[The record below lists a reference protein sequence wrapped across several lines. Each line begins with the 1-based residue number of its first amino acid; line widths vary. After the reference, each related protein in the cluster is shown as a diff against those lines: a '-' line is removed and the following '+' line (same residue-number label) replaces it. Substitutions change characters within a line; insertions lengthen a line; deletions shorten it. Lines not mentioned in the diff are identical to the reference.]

1 MPDVFEHPIEV
12 RFRDCDALRHVNHA
26 VYFSYC
32 EQTRFAFW
40 RHLTGTAN
48 LNEIRFIVARVE
60 CDYLAPATL
69 GDELV
74 VRLHASAIGRASFT
88 LDYEICDPGGTR
100 IFARARTVLVFYD
113 HGTGKSARIPD
124 DVREML
130 ERYLDRQQHPGRRR

>member
-1 MPDVFEHPIEV
+1 MPEIFEHPIEI

-40 RHLTGTAN
+40 RHLTGVSS
-48 LNEIRFIVARVE
+48 LNEVRFIVARVE
-60 CDYLAPATL
+60 CAYLAPATL

-74 VRLHASAIGRASFT
+74 VRLHASAIGRRSFT
-88 LDYEICDPGGTR
+88 LDYEIRDPGSDR
-100 IFARARTVLVFYD
+100 VFANARTVLVFYD
-113 HGTGKSARIPD
+113 YKTGTSAPIPD

-130 ERYLDRQQHPGRRR
+130 GRYLREQD

>member
-1 MPDVFEHPIEV
+1 MPETFEHPIEI

-40 RHLTGTAN
+40 RHLTGAMS

-60 CDYLAPATL
+60 CDYRAPATL
-69 GDELV
+69 GDQLV

-88 LDYEICDPGGTR
+88 LDYEICEPGGGR
-100 IFARARTVLVFYD
+100 VFANARTVLVFYD
-113 HGTGKSARIPD
+113 YKAGKSARIPD

-130 ERYLDRQQHPGRRR
+130 RRYLH